1 MRIVFLSYSDFKG
14 GASIA
19 AYSIFKAINKKN
31 FFFLTAEKKFKGS
44 ISIYNISKK
53 LIIFVYRIIEKFLLL
68 FLKKKQ
74 FHQSLNILNVFI
86 KKKIESYNPDIIN
99 LHWINR
105 SMISLNEINQ
115 LKSKLVLSL
124 HDMWFFSSTEHYFI
138 NENKNDILSQY
149 CWKIKKQIIYKK
161 NVYFIVHNKW
171 MFEQITTRHPT
182 LKNKIYLS
190 SNYPIDTNL
199 FKPRNKNFLRKKYNL
214 PLDKKIIF
222 FSAQDI
228 KDKRKGFKYFTKIVK
243 KLSKDKNLY
252 FLSLGGNT
260 SDLGFS
266 KNHKHIN
273 FISNKKSSELYSLS
287 DIFLCTSLID
297 NLPLTVLEGIS
308 SGNLVISFDNGGTRN
323 VLKNVG
329 YIFKVSQMSN
339 LIKFI
344 KNVDKKLIKK
354 KSILSRKFA
363 LKNFNQKKIG
373 KNYLRIFNEIN
384 KIKN

>member
-31 FFFLTAEKKFKGS
+31 FFFLTVEKKFKGS

-53 LIIFVYRIIEKFLLL
+53 LIIFVYRIIEKFFLL
-68 FLKKKQ
+68 FLKKKE

-171 MFEQITTRHPT
+171 MFEQITARHPT
-182 LKNKIYLS
+182 LKNKVYLS

-260 SDLGFS
+260 SDLEFS

-373 KNYLRIFNEIN
+373 KKYLRIFNEIN